1 MPLETSKGVRNSDDG
16 GGGGA
21 LAREINKQAN
31 GRGKFA
37 KLQHM
42 NMHRRYLHNESLINK
57 YEGVLF

>member
-1 MPLETSKGVRNSDDG
+1 MMG

-37 KLQHM
+37 KLHHM
-42 NMHRRYLHNESLINK
+42 NMHRRYLHKES
-57 YEGVLF
+57 